1 MKMKIVLSR
10 DEMKELIEN
19 TILENVFLDNQHT
32 VMSFDMV
39 KIMKG
44 VRE

>member
-19 TILENVFLDNQHT
+19 TILENVFLDNT
-32 VMSFDMV
+32 VMSFDMI
-39 KIMKG
+39 KKMKG

>member
-19 TILENVFLDNQHT
+19 TILENVFLDNT
-32 VMSFDMV
+32 IMSYDMI
-39 KIMKG
+39 KTMKG
-44 VRE
+44 VRK

>member
-1 MKMKIVLSR
+1 MEMRIVLSR

-19 TILENVFLDNQHT
+19 TIIENVFIDNT
-32 VMSFDMV
+32 VMSFDMI

>member
-1 MKMKIVLSR
+1 MKMRIVLSR

-19 TILENVFLDNQHT
+19 TILENVFLDNT
-32 VMSFDMV
+32 VMSLDMV

>member
-1 MKMKIVLSR
+1 MEMRIVLSR

-19 TILENVFLDNQHT
+19 TILENVFIDNT
-32 VMSFDMV
+32 AMSVDMI

>member
-19 TILENVFLDNQHT
+19 TIVENVFLDNT
-32 VMSFDMV
+32 VMSFDMI

>member
-19 TILENVFLDNQHT
+19 TIIENVFIDNT

>member
-1 MKMKIVLSR
+1 
-10 DEMKELIEN
+10 MKELIEN
-19 TILENVFLDNQHT
+19 TILENVFIDNT
-32 VMSFDMV
+32 AMSVDMI

>member
-1 MKMKIVLSR
+1 MEMRIVLSR

-19 TILENVFLDNQHT
+19 TIIENVFIDNT

>member
-1 MKMKIVLSR
+1 MKIVLSR

-19 TILENVFLDNQHT
+19 TILENVFLDNT
-32 VMSFDMV
+32 VMSFDMI

>member
-1 MKMKIVLSR
+1 MEMRIVLSR

-19 TILENVFLDNQHT
+19 TILENVFLDNT

>member
-1 MKMKIVLSR
+1 MRIVLSR

-19 TILENVFLDNQHT
+19 TIIENVFIDNT

>member
-1 MKMKIVLSR
+1 MEMRIVLSR

-19 TILENVFLDNQHT
+19 TIIENVFIDNT

-39 KIMKG
+39 KIMNR

>member
-19 TILENVFLDNQHT
+19 TIIENVFIDNT
-32 VMSFDMV
+32 VMSFDMI

>member
-1 MKMKIVLSR
+1 MEMRIVLSR

-19 TILENVFLDNQHT
+19 TILENVFLDNT
-32 VMSFDMV
+32 VMSFDMI

>member
-19 TILENVFLDNQHT
+19 TILENVFLDNT
-32 VMSFDMV
+32 VMSFDMI